1 MTATTFSSYDRRHDA
16 LAPASGRDIVRCL
29 RSLPGFPGPGW
40 WLLTAAV
47 FGLNI
52 ASMTGSSTL
61 LGRSVDFISGLAV
74 PGFGSGREGFTVLLG
89 VVGVLMFVELVTR
102 PAAAYLMFSATR
114 RLTVDLR
121 RRCLAATLEAPI
133 PDVLEL
139 GTGNVMTR
147 LTKDIDTAYRAVQ
160 SIGTRFVV
168 TALMFPFTFV
178 ALALISP
185 WYLLLLIL
193 LPAIFAVPLKRTLT
207 GLPVATN
214 ALSTAQAR
222 RNNMLLDTIR
232 GLPTIRAFGV
242 RGWATQRLERNSWDT
257 VQREA
262 DRIPLFL
269 RLIGTGYL
277 AYGVLLAGAIALST
291 HLVAQGA
298 LTTGAAS
305 AAVVLVVRLEMH
317 VFNVLIF
324 TGEIQN
330 ALTALGRAVS
340 LALLS
345 DNAIDASAPDDCPE
359 SPEVR
364 IEDLVFRYPGGAP
377 IIDGL
382 CLTLEAGTTTAL
394 VGASGAGKSTLA
406 GLIAG
411 LQRPASGTIS
421 IGRVDTSTVPDTW
434 TARQVSLISQ
444 EVHLFSGTLREDL
457 RMAAPDADDAALTA
471 ALTRVGL
478 APDSAGW
485 QRWLP
490 EGLDT
495 LIGAGNDDLSPEV
508 EQQISLARMVLVD
521 PPVLIM
527 DEATSEAGSD
537 NARSLERAAQAVAR
551 GRTSL
556 VVAHRLD
563 QAVAADRIILM
574 DHGVVVEDGS
584 HRELLAVGGR
594 YAELHARWSGS
605 RNED

>member
-1 MTATTFSSYDRRHDA
+1 MTTSLSGDRRHHDA
-16 LAPASGRDIVRCL
+16 LAPASVRDIGRCI
-29 RSLPGFPGPGW
+29 RSLPSFPGAGW

-47 FGLNI
+47 FVLNLG
-52 ASMTGSSTL
+52 SMTGSSTL
-61 LGRSVDFISGLAV
+61 LGRSVDLISGLAV
-74 PGFGSGREGFTVLLG
+74 PGFGSGRDGFTSLL
-89 VVGVLMFVELVTR
+89 VAVGILMFLELITR
-102 PAAAYLMFSATR
+102 PAAAYLIFSATR

-160 SIGTRFVV
+160 SIGTRFIV
-168 TALMFPFTFV
+168 TTLMFPFTFV
-178 ALALISP
+178 ALTLISP

-193 LPAIFAVPLKRTLT
+193 LPAIFAVPVKRTLN
-207 GLPVATN
+207 GLPAATN

-232 GLPTIRAFGV
+232 GMPTIRAFGV
-242 RGWATQRLERNSWDT
+242 RAWATERLERNSWDA

-277 AYGVLLAGAIALST
+277 AYGLLLASAIAMST
-291 HLVAQGA
+291 HLVTQDM
-298 LTTGAAS
+298 LTTGEAS

-317 VFNVLIF
+317 VFNVLVF

-345 DNAIDASAPDDCPE
+345 DNAVDAPVPGDCTGC
-359 SPEVR
+359 PEVR
-364 IEDLVFRYPGGAP
+364 IENVGFRYPGGAP
-377 IIDGL
+377 IIDDL
-382 CLTLEAGTTTAL
+382 SLTLEPGTMTAL

-411 LQRPASGTIS
+411 LQRPATGTIS
-421 IGRVDTSTVPDTW
+421 IDGTDTSTVPDTW
-434 TARQVSLISQ
+434 TARQVALISQ

-457 RMAAPDADDAALTA
+457 RMATPDADDATLTA
-471 ALTRVGL
+471 ALSRVGL

-490 EGLDT
+490 DGLDT
-495 LIGAGNDDLSPEV
+495 RIGAGNDDLAPEI
-508 EQQISLARMVLVD
+508 EQQISLARIVLID

-537 NARSLERAAQAVAR
+537 NARSLEQAALAVAR

-563 QAVAADRIILM
+563 QAVVADRIILM
-574 DHGVVVEDGS
+574 DRGAVVEDGS
-584 HRELLAVGGR
+584 HQELLAAGGR
-594 YAELHARWSGS
+594 YANLHARWSGP
-605 RNED
+605 RDGN

>member
-1 MTATTFSSYDRRHDA
+1 MTNPSAGDRRRHDS
-16 LAPASGRDIVRCL
+16 LAPASAREIGRCL
-29 RSLPGFPGPGW
+29 RSLPSFPGGGW
-40 WLLTAAV
+40 WGLTAVV
-47 FGLNI
+47 FALNLG
-52 ASMTGSSTL
+52 SMTGSSTL
-61 LGRSVDFISGLAV
+61 LGRSVDLISGLAV
-74 PGFGSGREGFTVLLG
+74 PGFGSGRAGFTSLLV
-89 VVGVLMFVELVTR
+89 VVGMLMLVELLTR
-102 PAAAYLMFSATR
+102 PAAAYLMFTATR

-168 TALMFPFTFV
+168 TTLMFPFTFV
-178 ALALISP
+178 ALTLITP
-185 WYLLLLIL
+185 WYLLLLLL
-193 LPAIFAVPLKRTLT
+193 LPAIFAVPVKRTLD
-207 GLPVATN
+207 GLPAATN

-232 GLPTIRAFGV
+232 GMPTIRAFGV
-242 RGWATQRLERNSWDT
+242 RTWATERLEHNSWNT

-277 AYGVLLAGAIALST
+277 AYGLLLASAIAMST
-291 HLVAQGA
+291 LLVAQGV
-298 LTTGAAS
+298 LTTGEAS

-317 VFNVLIF
+317 VFNVLVF

-340 LALLS
+340 LAMLS
-345 DNAIDASAPDDCPE
+345 DNAVDAPAPGDCTGCPA
-359 SPEVR
+359 VR
-364 IEDLVFRYPGGAP
+364 VEHLGFRYPGGAP
-377 IIDGL
+377 IIDDL
-382 CLTLEAGTTTAL
+382 SLTLGPGTMTAL

-421 IGRVDTSTVPDTW
+421 IGGVDTSTVPDTW

-457 RMAAPDADDAALTA
+457 RMAAPGADDATLIA
-471 ALTRVGL
+471 ALSLVGL

-490 EGLDT
+490 DGLDT
-495 LIGAGNDDLSPEV
+495 LIGAGNDELAPEV
-508 EQQISLARMVLVD
+508 EQQVSLARIVLID

-537 NARSLERAAQAVAR
+537 NARSLEQAALAVAR

-563 QAVAADRIILM
+563 QAVVADRIILM
-574 DHGVVVEDGS
+574 DRGTVIEDGT
-584 HRELLAVGGR
+584 HADLLAAGGR
-594 YAELHARWSGS
+594 YADLHARWSGS
-605 RNED
+605 RKGD